1 MDDNLSSFEYS
12 HNDSCIYAMYK
23 DKTGSLRVSAKVK
36 NTDLPLPIG
45 NPMPKQSK
53 YVHQMLGLN
62 GVEVP
67 VDVYRVLDAF
77 NVTSSP
83 TQHRIKKDLVTGRR
97 GHKDHRQ
104 DLVDIVDSAKAELLM
119 YDQKQALL
127 K

>member
-12 HNDSCIYAMYK
+12 HNDNCIYALYK
-23 DKTGSLRVSAKVK
+23 DKMGSLRVSAKVK
-36 NTDLPLPIG
+36 NTDLPLPVG
-45 NPMPKQSK
+45 GPMPIPSK

-104 DLVDIVDSAKAELLM
+104 DLVDIVESAKAELLM